1 MIQQKLELQT
11 QPNLKLE
18 FTVPGVPRP
27 KDRPRVRVVTPRG
40 RKPFATFYSTKENE
54 AAEEYVQKW
63 AMKAMVEKQ
72 MPIFESAIAL
82 DLMFYVPIPQSFSRI
97 KRERANNGDILP
109 VTKPDLDNY
118 VKLVM
123 DAMNKVVYKDDNL
136 VVAIRARKGYSDN
149 PGTVIVIEEL
159 SF

>member
-1 MIQQKLELQT
+1 MQRKLELQT

-27 KDRPRVRVVTPRG
+27 KDRPRARIAGYGKKQFVAFYNTKEVENAENHVLI
-40 RKPFATFYSTKENE
+40 FATE
-54 AAEEYVQKW
+54 AMQKQGVS
-63 AMKAMVEKQ
+63 M
-72 MPIFESAIAL
+72 FESAIAL
-82 DLMFYVPIPQSFSRI
+82 DLLFYVQIPKSFSRV
-97 KRERANNGDILP
+97 KRERANNGDIVP

-136 VVAIRARKGYSDN
+136 VVALRARKGYSDN
-149 PGTVIVIEEL
+149 PGTVIIIEEL